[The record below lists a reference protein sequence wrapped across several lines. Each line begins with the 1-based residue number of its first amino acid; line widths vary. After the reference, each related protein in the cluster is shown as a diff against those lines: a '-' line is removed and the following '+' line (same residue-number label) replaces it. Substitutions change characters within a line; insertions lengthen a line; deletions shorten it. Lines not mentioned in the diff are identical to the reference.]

1 MTPKTVQRARPE
13 KSVEVPPGLLASVP
27 AESWQ
32 LTNLQ
37 SFLRVEG
44 MSPYRP
50 TRREFLIGAGSL
62 LVLAPYGCGG
72 EESGQ
77 GGTTSAGTRTVEHA
91 MGTTDVPTDP
101 GRVVTLDTAVV
112 LPTVLNLGVSVVG
125 STAYEASEPYP
136 EYLSGS
142 TTANVEGVGYLE
154 PNLERIAALDP
165 DLIVGGVLFAEGIYE
180 ELSRIAPTVALELS
194 YADWK
199 EDSRK
204 IAAVFG
210 KPDEI
215 DARIE
220 DFEDRVRE
228 LQAALDERLDDPTV
242 SFIRILPDEVRI
254 HTQHHFAGRILEE
267 AGLRRPP
274 QQLAED
280 SDKTIIEIS
289 SERLMD
295 ADADV
300 LFYVAGGGG
309 IEESAAREALRRARE
324 NPLWNQLGAVKAG
337 RAYEVEESHW
347 LTGGVR
353 AANRV
358 LDDLFDYLIEE
369 GP

>member
-1 MTPKTVQRARPE
+1 MTLKTLQKAPLE
-13 KSVEVPPGLLASVP
+13 KPIEVPPGLLASVP
-27 AESWQ
+27 TQDWQ
-32 LTNLQ
+32 LTSPQ
-37 SFLRVEG
+37 PILRVG
-44 MSPYRP
+44 SMSPYRP
-50 TRREFLIGAGSL
+50 TRREFLIGAAGL

-72 EESGQ
+72 ESGE
-77 GGTTSAGTRTVEHA
+77 GGNTAARETRTVEHA

-112 LPTVLNLGVSVVG
+112 LPTVLNLGVPVVG

-136 EYLSGS
+136 EYLSES
-142 TTANVEGVGYLE
+142 TIANVEGVGYLE
-154 PNLERIAALDP
+154 PNLERIAGLNP

-220 DFEDRVRE
+220 NFEDRARE
-228 LQAALDERLDDPTV
+228 LQAALDEQLDNPTV

-274 QQLAED
+274 QQLAKD

-289 SERLMD
+289 PERLMD